1 MRPQR
6 TEDGKRDVQYP
17 ISKLLNP
24 EQKGKVELVG
34 NMPPRD
40 VLAQGGPEQI
50 AEKVNIEDV
59 NN

>member
-6 TEDGKRDVQYP
+6 TEDGKRDVKYP

-24 EQKGKVELVG
+24 EQKGKVVPVG

-40 VLAQGGPEQI
+40 VLAQGGPE
-50 AEKVNIEDV
+50 
-59 NN
+59 